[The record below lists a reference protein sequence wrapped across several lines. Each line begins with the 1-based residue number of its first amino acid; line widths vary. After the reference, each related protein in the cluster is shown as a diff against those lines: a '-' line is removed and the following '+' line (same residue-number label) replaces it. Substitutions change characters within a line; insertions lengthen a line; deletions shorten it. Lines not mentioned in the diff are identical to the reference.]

1 MHTIAIGSIA
11 ILLYITASVFIFL
24 RWRDRD
30 TSAASKLKLL
40 IAGALATV
48 AHGGLL
54 YQLLF
59 TATGMDL
66 GIFNAISLITW
77 VISLV
82 LVASSIKQPTE
93 NLALFVFPAAALA
106 LIVELSIP
114 STYTPQ
120 QHWQDSLEIH
130 ILVSI
135 IAYSLLSIAAIQ
147 AILLA
152 IQDKHLREKR
162 PGGFIRAMPP
172 LQTMEALLFQMIA
185 VGFAMQT
192 LSLLSG
198 FMFLDSM
205 FAQHLVHKT
214 VLSILGWFFFGILL
228 WGRWRFGWRGRKAIR
243 WTLSGFIS
251 LALSYIG
258 SKMVLELI
266 LGKS

>member
-1 MHTIAIGSIA
+1 MQTVAIGSIA
-11 ILLYITASVFIFL
+11 ILLYIVASVFIFL
-24 RWRDRD
+24 RWRDRE
-30 TSAASKLKLL
+30 TSGASKLKLL
-40 IAGALATV
+40 LAGGLATL
-48 AHGGLL
+48 AHSALL

-59 TATGMDL
+59 TVGGLDL

-77 VISLV
+77 VISLL
-82 LVASSIKQPTE
+82 LVISSIKQPTE
-93 NLALFVFPAAALA
+93 NLALFVFPAAAMA
-106 LIVELSIP
+106 IAVEMTIP
-114 STYTPQ
+114 STYTPHQ
-120 QHWQDSLEIH
+120 DWQSSLQIH

-152 IQDKHLREKR
+152 VQDKHLREKR
-162 PGGFIRAMPP
+162 PGGFIRALPP
-172 LQTMEALLFQMIA
+172 LQTMESLLFQMIA

-198 FMFLDSM
+198 FMFLESM

-243 WTLSGFIS
+243 WTLSGFVS
-251 LALSYIG
+251 LALSYLG

-266 LGKS
+266 IGKS